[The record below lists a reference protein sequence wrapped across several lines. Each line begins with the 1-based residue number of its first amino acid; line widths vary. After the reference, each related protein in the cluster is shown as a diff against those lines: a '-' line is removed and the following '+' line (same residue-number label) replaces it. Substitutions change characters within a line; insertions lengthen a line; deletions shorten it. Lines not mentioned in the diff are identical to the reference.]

1 VISLYDV
8 KRVLKP
14 NIIAGTP
21 WLSPSNTRTLPMRS
35 VYGHKQP
42 NDDDPVVDA
51 LDRLSEGVTIADR

>member
-1 VISLYDV
+1 
-8 KRVLKP
+8 
-14 NIIAGTP
+14 
-21 WLSPSNTRTLPMRS
+21 MRS